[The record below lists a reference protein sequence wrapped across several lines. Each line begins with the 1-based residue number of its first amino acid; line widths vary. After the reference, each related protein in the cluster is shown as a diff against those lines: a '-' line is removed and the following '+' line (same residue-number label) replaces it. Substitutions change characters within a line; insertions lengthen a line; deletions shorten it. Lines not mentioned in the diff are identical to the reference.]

1 MFEKILVAW
10 VLSIGK
16 VCGWYA
22 KRSDFVAGLL
32 YPALVAF
39 ITLWFGVTVGA
50 AIACIAFEW
59 VKVPF
64 YGINGLGEDVKE
76 LADQVAEAWKMFF
89 GDPEEEPEEEPE
101 EPIEEFVEAV
111 DDEDENENEV
121 EVDDLD
127 TILDQPEE
135 S

>member
-32 YPALVAF
+32 YPVLVAF

-59 VKVPF
+59 VKAPL
-64 YGINGLGEDVKE
+64 YGINGLGEGMKE
-76 LADQVAEAWKMFF
+76 TADQVAEAWKMFF
-89 GDPEEEPEEEPE
+89 GSPEEESEEEPE
-101 EPIEEFVEAV
+101 EPIEESVEAV
-111 DDEDENENEV
+111 DDEDKNKV

-127 TILDQPEE
+127 NILDQPEE

>member
-10 VLSIGK
+10 VQSIGK

-32 YPALVAF
+32 YPVLVAF

-50 AIACIAFEW
+50 AIATIAFEW
-59 VKVPF
+59 LKVPL
-64 YGINGLGEDVKE
+64 YGINGLGEDMKE

-101 EPIEEFVEAV
+101 ETIEDTVEAV
-111 DDEDENENEV
+111 DDEDENEV

-127 TILDQPEE
+127 IIPDQSEE